1 MNNSS
6 DNSISNG
13 PTKNNKLDLLK
24 AKLLERFSNNK
35 TNIIDLASLNVPSI
49 SYPSNIQPLDIQPLN
64 IQPLDIQ
71 PLNIQPLD
79 IQPLDIQPLDI
90 QPLNIQS
97 LDVQPVEIQSE
108 NLKSMIIYNS
118 PSLNT
123 NTFYRPFLL
132 NKNLLNNINNNRGP
146 TGPTGSINYGLL
158 TNLSFSSESH
168 NKKQITYDIPTTIS
182 EKDIT
187 LSLDGVINS
196 GSQIYT
202 FGQHI
207 PNKFISVFDT
217 PITLNTTSY
226 YIASSNDGLIW
237 SPIGSNI
244 NFPLQNVKWNGSM
257 YVAVGNGICYS
268 YDGIKWAS
276 GSGYIIGDNLYNI
289 EYGES
294 MWIATTYP
302 NETASPYP
310 FNGNSNNK
318 YYYSYDGINWNTHNI
333 SSLTNIYGIIWVNDM
348 WLIWGINYAV
358 NYVSSSVQNI
368 GSTVYTWTTNT
379 TINSLIL
386 SSLDGLNWTQQYTYT
401 NINRNNTNTQT
412 VSFGI
417 PPNPDPNF
425 PVANNLTCMIHNL
438 TWNGQIY
445 VYAAN
450 NTNNA
455 SIYYSS
461 ILSSWTQ
468 INIMIFFK
476 SCTSLIWTGKFFIAS
491 GSGNTGNLSTYYSYD
506 AIYWT
511 SVNNVGVLYFN
522 CITWNESCFIGF
534 GPKIGSGPYIAYS
547 KDGINWYNSNNIT
560 SSLTSSLI
568 SSGAKGVTNNMKR
581 QNIIKFPKKMVIACG
596 SSGIFLMK
604 DGNPNTW
611 SNIATI
617 SGITKISKMVWTG
630 SRSRQMWVGI
640 CIAPTFNIIYSYDAI
655 NWKTSNIGGGAGNVV
670 FTPNCIKWSESQ
682 SMFVVGINKIN
693 GYSNLWYSYDAITW
707 TPSNTNSIIGNCTS
721 IEWNGTLWVS
731 TFSSY
736 SLSCAI
742 YYSYDGI
749 NWNPTDVASTI
760 KNTYCI
766 KWNGN
771 MWLVGGNYLLGGV
784 NVYTMSY
791 SYNRSHTNWA
801 TYTFIYLN
809 GAYDIEWN
817 GSNMWLAVG
826 NVRSGISAAC
836 SYDGLIW
843 SAISL
848 RNYNLS
854 SICWSGYEWL
864 IIGPSETPGHKTI
877 ISSYDGIN
885 FNYNDIPNDV
895 STITN
900 NNCEG
905 AVTIYNQYVYVGK
918 GIFSIANSNDGINWN
933 GINNVFINGRAVAFN
948 GNIWVA
954 VGDGVYSIAY
964 SYDTIEWHGVS
975 TNLLIGIT
983 VVWNGTLWIAAGSYN
998 TNDPNGSNFYYS
1010 YDGVNWNK
1018 CSGSKYSDTCNKVAW
1033 NGSYWIAIGTNSQSG
1048 PFLNPNPI
1056 LTSTNGIVWT
1066 STNSSNL
1073 LFLYALIWSGTR
1085 WITTGRNMETYDCYI
1100 LISTNG
1106 IDWYDSSID
1115 IVSIINDFAFNGSRL
1130 IAACQS
1136 PTSIYYSDD
1145 NGDTFTNASSGN
1157 NVFNKAACAIWDGT
1171 KFIVGG
1177 IPNIQG
1183 NSSIQYSYDGSTWYQ
1198 SASSSSMNTNCL
1210 GIATLPP
1217 IRQFNAS
1224 NKLILNKYGI
1234 NKSQTLDI
1242 VPSSY
1247 YNNGFNNMNLSIK
1260 SNKL

>member
-1 MNNSS
+1 
-6 DNSISNG
+6 
-13 PTKNNKLDLLK
+13 
-24 AKLLERFSNNK
+24 
-35 TNIIDLASLNVPSI
+35 
-49 SYPSNIQPLDIQPLN
+49 
-64 IQPLDIQ
+64 
-71 PLNIQPLD
+71 
-79 IQPLDIQPLDI
+79 
-90 QPLNIQS
+90 
-97 LDVQPVEIQSE
+97 
-108 NLKSMIIYNS
+108 
-118 PSLNT
+118 
-123 NTFYRPFLL
+123 
-132 NKNLLNNINNNRGP
+132 
-146 TGPTGSINYGLL
+146 
-158 TNLSFSSESH
+158 
-168 NKKQITYDIPTTIS
+168 
-182 EKDIT
+182 
-187 LSLDGVINS
+187 
-196 GSQIYT
+196 
-202 FGQHI
+202 
-207 PNKFISVFDT
+207 
-217 PITLNTTSY
+217 
-226 YIASSNDGLIW
+226 
-237 SPIGSNI
+237 
-244 NFPLQNVKWNGSM
+244 
-257 YVAVGNGICYS
+257 
-268 YDGIKWAS
+268 
-276 GSGYIIGDNLYNI
+276 
-289 EYGES
+289 
-294 MWIATTYP
+294 MWIATTRP
-302 NETASPYP
+302 NEFQIPPISYP
-310 FNGNSNNK
+310 TVGRPNYR
-318 YYYSYDGINWNTHNI
+318 YYYSYDGINWNTNTI
-333 SSLTNIYGIIWVNDM
+333 SPLTNIYGITWANDV
-348 WLIWGINYAV
+348 WILWGIEYFAGYEGKFVDPNIEWTTHTAITSYIF
-358 NYVSSSVQNI
+358 SSSN
-368 GSTVYTWTTNT
+368 
-379 TINSLIL
+379 
-386 SSLDGLNWTQQYTYT
+386 GLNWTQQYYND
-401 NINRNNTNTQT
+401 NIDEFHSVTT
-412 VSFGI
+412 GI
-417 PPNPDPNF
+417 PSGSGFVPPYPA
-425 PVANNLTCMIHNL
+425 PLPLQCIINNLI
-438 TWNGQIY
+438 WNGQFY
-445 VYAAN
+445 VYAGN
-450 NTNNA
+450 NGN
-455 SIYYSS
+455 IYYSS
-461 ILSSWTQ
+461 LLSSWNSVTVNQ
-468 INIMIFFK
+468 SFGI
-476 SCTSLIWTGKFFIAS
+476 CRSLVWTGKLFIAS
-491 GSGNTGNLSTYYSYD
+491 GSLFNDYQGLTLYSYD
-506 AIYWT
+506 GINW
-511 SVNNVGVLYFN
+511 SNINNLSLYYFN
-522 CITWNESCFIGF
+522 CITWNESCLIGF
-534 GPKIGSGPYIAYS
+534 GPKFGSGPYIAYS
-547 KDGINWYNSNNIT
+547 KDGINWYNSKNIT

-640 CIAPTFNIIYSYDAI
+640 CIAPTFNIIYSYDAMI
-655 NWKTSNIGGGAGNVV
+655 WKTSNIGGGAGNVV

-707 TPSNTNSIIGNCTS
+707 TPSNTNNIIGNCTS

-731 TFSSY
+731 TFSSN

-749 NWNPTDVASTI
+749 NWNPTDVTSDI

-771 MWLVGGNYLLGGV
+771 MWLVGGNYILSGGI

-801 TYTFIYLN
+801 TYIFTYLN
-809 GAYDIEWN
+809 GVFDIEWN

-826 NVRSGISAAC
+826 NLRSGASAAY
-836 SYDGLIW
+836 SYDGFIW
-843 SAISL
+843 TPISL
-848 RNYNLS
+848 RNYDLS
-854 SICWSGYEWL
+854 SVCWSGYEWL
-864 IIGPSETPGHKTI
+864 IIGPSGTPGNKTI
-877 ISSYDGIN
+877 VSSYDGIN

-905 AVTIYNQYVYVGK
+905 AVTIYNQYVYVGN

-1010 YDGVNWNK
+1010 YDGINWNK
-1018 CSGSKYSDTCNKVAW
+1018 CSGSKYSDTCKKVAW

-1073 LFLYALIWSGTR
+1073 LFLSALIWSGTR
-1085 WITTGRNMETYDCYI
+1085 WITTGRSLESLNCYI

-1106 IDWYDSSID
+1106 IDWYDSSISD
-1115 IVSIINDFAFNGSRL
+1115 ELIINDFAFNGSRL
-1130 IAACQS
+1130 IAVS

-1145 NGDTFTNASSGN
+1145 NGYTFINASSGN
-1157 NVFNKAACAIWDGT
+1157 NVFSNAKCAIWDGT

-1177 IPNIQG
+1177 FPNIQG